1 MTLTAIPLTQFLLAR
16 IAEDDEPAREALE
29 MDARFS
35 PPEDGFTVAYQWARL
50 IHQASGLPLRQRR
63 GSGLAR
69 GAPSPTRVPADC
81 TARREIV
88 ARHANCGSGAGY
100 CDEAS
105 PARRVAAAPSW
116 RIWPR
121 STPTTRTTV
130 RSGQANR

>member
-16 IAEDDEPAREALE
+16 IAEDDEPTREALE

-50 IHQASGLPLRQRR
+50 IHQASGLPVRQRR

-69 GAPSPTRVPADC
+69 GAPSPTCVPADC

-100 CDEAS
+100 RDEAG
-105 PARRVAAAPSW
+105 PAREGGGCAELADLA
-116 RIWPR
+116 
-121 STPTTRTTV
+121 TV
-130 RSGQANR
+130 YADHPNYRQEWAS